1 MYGWMDGSKYV
12 CMYVCMFVCMHGW
25 MYVCLHTCMYVGTYV
40 RMYVRTRYIYSV
52 YIYIHSVCVC
62 VYVYIYILD
71 SQRILLPPT
80 VSDLHCF
87 SFQIPCPLQC
97 GYIYNNFLCS
107 CHFQHVL
114 CMFC

>member
-1 MYGWMDGSKYV
+1 MDVSKYV

-40 RMYVRTRYIYSV
+40 RMYVRDIFIV
-52 YIYIHSVCVC
+52 YIYIHSVC